1 MAHYEQGKQEA
12 AHPIPISLPPMPH
25 CPVTVLR
32 IGKTWN
38 ACVFVI
44 ESPRGRS
51 AKRPRCVA
59 PRYLS
64 RSAPEGLSIT
74 KTHAFHVVRT

>member
-1 MAHYEQGKQEA
+1 MDL
-12 AHPIPISLPPMPH
+12 S
-25 CPVTVLR
+25 

-51 AKRPRCVA
+51 AKRPRRVA

-64 RSAPEGLSIT
+64 RSAPQGLSIT
-74 KTHAFHVVRT
+74 KTHKHSTLENGDIVRWAGSLIGLPSHHKAS